1 MATRLS
7 EDQCND
13 IVRRFYG
20 GGSYRTIAKAVG
32 IDRKTVSKVVEAHQK
47 QRSEPHSALAA
58 PVRRSSLLD
67 PHQQQIEDLV
77 GRYPDITA
85 VRLHE
90 ELTARGFQGHYTV
103 VRERLRSLRSRPAS
117 EPVVRFETGPGLQAQ
132 MDYSPYDID
141 FTAEG
146 RRRVYAFS
154 YILGY
159 SRRRYLSFVDHQD
172 FTTTIREHVRAF
184 EHLGGAATVCLYD
197 SMKVVVH
204 FWDGE
209 QPVYN
214 PRFLAFCFHYGYRAW
229 ACKRRRPRT
238 KGKVEEPFKYVTSN
252 LLNARS
258 FVSRDDLN
266 AFTREVWLPK
276 VDLRSHDTTKRPP
289 LELWEQERPHLL
301 PLPDHPYDT
310 AEVFYR
316 CVGPEWHV
324 PYRQNF
330 YSVPWTRIGQWL
342 PVRVTETELIL
353 YGPDL
358 CEIVRHAL
366 ADPGRNEKRTL
377 PGHAPGADEPRRYEL
392 LRERFVELGEQGPAF
407 LEGLVRGRR
416 YGKEEAHRVLGL
428 LATYERK
435 DLIAAIERACRYR
448 AYSLTAI
455 ERILTAQAQPRAP
468 LAALAI
474 EAVERI
480 PPALRED
487 AVPPRSGAE
496 YLHLLD
502 EDPDGQEES

>member
-1 MATRLS
+1 VLGSLGHRGEAVTSEAAVIGLDLDQVGDRLGRFRLQQPGAERAMAASL
-7 EDQCND
+7 
-13 IVRRFYG
+13 RRYG
-20 GGSYRTIAKAVG
+20 QVSPVVVFVHAGQYELVDGFKRRAALREVG
-32 IDRKTVSKVVEAHQK
+32 QASRV
-47 QRSEPHSALAA
+47 
-58 PVRRSSLLD
+58 
-67 PHQQQIEDLV
+67 
-77 GRYPDITA
+77 
-85 VRLHE
+85 
-90 ELTARGFQGHYTV
+90 TARV
-103 VRERLRSLRSRPAS
+103 L
-117 EPVVRFETGPGLQAQ
+117 ETDQKGAKVAML
-132 MDYSPYDID
+132 
-141 FTAEG
+141 
-146 RRRVYAFS
+146 
-154 YILGY
+154 L
-159 SRRRYLSFVDHQD
+159 VDHQD

-184 EHLGGAATVCLYD
+184 EDRGGAATVCLYD

-204 FWDGE
+204 FWEGE

-276 VDLRSHDTTKRPP
+276 VDLRPHDTTKRPP
-289 LELWEQERPHLL
+289 LELWEQERPQLL

-324 PYRQNF
+324 PYRQNS

-342 PVRVTETELIL
+342 PVRVTEAELIL

-377 PGHAPGADEPRRYEL
+377 PEHAPGADEPRRYEL

-428 LATYERK
+428 LATYEHK

-455 ERILTAQAQPRAP
+455 ERILTAQG
-468 LAALAI
+468 L
-474 EAVERI
+474 
-480 PPALRED
+480 
-487 AVPPRSGAE
+487 S
-496 YLHLLD
+496 
-502 EDPDGQEES
+502 